1 MNDRLLYDIWFAEA
15 IGYGSRKAPIMLE
28 EEPNSFLIYQMEPD
42 EYRHFFSA
50 ELTEKEIAS
59 LCRKD
64 LSKAQRILSF
74 CEEKHVDILT
84 LQDESYPRK
93 LRNLINPP
101 VVLYT
106 YGKMPNVDERL
117 CISLV
122 GSRSATAYGCNLTF
136 QLSAA
141 LAKCGVV
148 VVSGMA
154 RGIDTMANSGALYGG
169 GETIAVIGCG
179 INIPYP
185 KENRELMKRISRQ
198 GVIISEFPPDSRPE
212 AWHFPIRNRIICA
225 LSEGT
230 VVVEAHKSSG
240 SLITAKLALEQ
251 GKDVFAVPGNVGDYI
266 SEGSNNLIKLGGAKL
281 ITSAADILA
290 EYSTRIQLTPGQEQ
304 ALRRV
309 PVGRT
314 LNAADF
320 AAVPASAVPQQTIQQ
335 KSPRH
340 ASIKKTE
347 MQKAEQQE
355 PAGLAIPVAIPDGLD
370 AQSRQLCEAL
380 QQHAMTK
387 DQLAEHTGIS
397 VWEISSRLTMLEME
411 GLVQQQPGQT
421 YAWMTQKNGCQ
432 E

>member
-1 MNDRLLYDIWFAEA
+1 MTDRLLYDIWFAEA
-15 IGYGSRKAPIMLE
+15 MGYGSRKAPVMLE
-28 EEPNSFLIYQMEPD
+28 EEPNSFLIYQMGPE
-42 EYRHFFSA
+42 EYRYFFSVD
-50 ELTEKEIAS
+50 LTEKEIAA

-64 LSKAQRILSF
+64 LTEAQRILSF

-84 LQDESYPRK
+84 LQDENYPRK
-93 LRNLINPP
+93 LRNIINPP

-106 YGKMPNVDERL
+106 YGKMPDVDERL

-179 INIPYP
+179 INIAYP

-290 EYSTRIQLTPGQEQ
+290 EYSGRITLTPKQEH

-309 PVGRT
+309 PVGRA
-314 LNAADF
+314 LNEEDL
-320 AAVPASAVPQQTIQQ
+320 AAVPASALPPEPPQPPRPKVPRRA
-335 KSPRH
+335 PV
-340 ASIKKTE
+340 KKV
-347 MQKAEQQE
+347 E
-355 PAGLAIPVAIPDGLD
+355 PPKVKQPAVANVPVAILDGLD
-370 AQSRQLCEAL
+370 EQSTKLCEAL
-380 QQHAMTK
+380 QQRAMTK
-387 DQLAEHTGIS
+387 DQLAEHTGIP

-421 YAWMTQKNGCQ
+421 YVWMTQNR
-432 E
+432 